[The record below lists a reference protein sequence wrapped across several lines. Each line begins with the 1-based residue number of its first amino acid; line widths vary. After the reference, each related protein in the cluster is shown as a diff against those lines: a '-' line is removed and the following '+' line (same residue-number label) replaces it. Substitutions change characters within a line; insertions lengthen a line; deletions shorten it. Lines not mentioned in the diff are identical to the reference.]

1 MDELSIQELRSAAFA
16 ANLRRAF
23 AAPPAADELPSPFA
37 ALLQRLGEVQTS
49 RPSSPRDTY
58 RLGA

>member
-1 MDELSIQELRSAAFA
+1 MDELSTDELRNAAFA

-23 AAPPAADELPSPFA
+23 GAPVEKDLPSSFA
-37 ALLQRLGEVQTS
+37 VLLHRLGEVQIPAET
-49 RPSSPRDTY
+49 RTRDPY

>member
-1 MDELSIQELRSAAFA
+1 MDELSTDELRSAAFA

-23 AAPPAADELPSPFA
+23 AAPLDGDLPSPFA
-37 ALLQRLGEVQTS
+37 VLLSRLSEVQPPPPNS
-49 RPSSPRDTY
+49 RSCGPY